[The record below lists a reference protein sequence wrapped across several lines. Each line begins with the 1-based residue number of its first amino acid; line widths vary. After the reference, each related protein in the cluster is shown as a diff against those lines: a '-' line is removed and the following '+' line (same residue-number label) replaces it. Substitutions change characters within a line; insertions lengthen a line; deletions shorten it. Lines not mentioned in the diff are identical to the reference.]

1 VTESCRVCPARLV
14 DDATRILGTSLGELV
29 PPEAQRH
36 LLIAQRELLL
46 AVAAVIEH
54 HTQPAAPPEPAGAG
68 AAGRG
73 GKRTRTAAGR
83 SRRPSRV
90 ELE

>member
-1 VTESCRVCPARLV
+1 VTEACRACPTRLV
-14 DDATRILGTSLGELV
+14 DEASRILGTSFSDIV

-46 AVAAVIEH
+46 ALAAMIEH
-54 HTQPAAPPEPAGAG
+54 HTQRPEESAEPTAG
-68 AAGRG
+68 GR
-73 GKRTRTAAGR
+73 KRSRSGTTR

>member
-1 VTESCRVCPARLV
+1 MTDAVWTQATRLV
-14 DDATRILGTSLGELV
+14 DEASKMLGTSFSDIV
-29 PPEAQRH
+29 PPEAKRH

-46 AVAAVIEH
+46 ALVAMIEH
-54 HTQPAAPPEPAGAG
+54 HTQQPASTEPPS
-68 AAGRG
+68 
-73 GKRTRTAAGR
+73 GKRRRSRSGTER

>member
-1 VTESCRVCPARLV
+1 MSEPCRACPTRLV
-14 DDATRILGTSLGELV
+14 DEASRILGTSFGDLV

-46 AVAAVIEH
+46 ALAAMIEH
-54 HTQPAAPPEPAGAG
+54 HTRQPAPAEAGAP
-68 AAGRG
+68 GR
-73 GKRTRTAAGR
+73 KRSRSGTER

>member
-1 VTESCRVCPARLV
+1 MTEACRACPAKLV
-14 DDATRILGTSLGELV
+14 DEASRMLGTSFGDLV

-36 LLIAQRELLL
+36 LLNAQRELLL
-46 AVAAVIEH
+46 AVAAMIEH
-54 HTQPAAPPEPAGAG
+54 HTQTAPTAEAASTEPS
-68 AAGRG
+68 GRVR
-73 GKRTRTAAGR
+73 KRARGDAGR

>member
-1 VTESCRVCPARLV
+1 VTTDAVWTQATRLV
-14 DDATRILGTSLGELV
+14 DEATRLLGTSFSDLV
-29 PPEAQRH
+29 PPDAQRH

-46 AVAAVIEH
+46 ALAAIIEH
-54 HTQPAAPPEPAGAG
+54 HTQQPETTEPKSR
-68 AAGRG
+68 GR
-73 GKRTRTAAGR
+73 KRARSGSER

>member
-1 VTESCRVCPARLV
+1 MTEACRVCPTRLV
-14 DDATRILGTSLGELV
+14 DEASRILGTSFSDLV

-46 AVAAVIEH
+46 ALAATIEH
-54 HTQPAAPPEPAGAG
+54 HTRQPATTESPTD
-68 AAGRG
+68 GR
-73 GKRTRTAAGR
+73 KRTRSGTER

>member
-1 VTESCRVCPARLV
+1 MTDAVWSQATRLV
-14 DDATRILGTSLGELV
+14 DEASRLLGTSLGDLV
-29 PPEAQRH
+29 PPDAQRH

-46 AVAAVIEH
+46 ALVAIIEH
-54 HTQPAAPPEPAGAG
+54 HTQQPEPTEPTAR
-68 AAGRG
+68 GRKKARSG
-73 GKRTRTAAGR
+73 SER

>member
-1 VTESCRVCPARLV
+1 MRRREL
-14 DDATRILGTSLGELV
+14 LGTSFSDLV

-46 AVAAVIEH
+46 ALAAMIEH
-54 HTQPAAPPEPAGAG
+54 HTQRAAEASTERSDQPAGNAHASG
-68 AAGRG
+68 
-73 GKRTRTAAGR
+73 TER

>member
-1 VTESCRVCPARLV
+1 MSDALWAQAKGVV
-14 DDATRILGTSLGELV
+14 DEATRLLGTSFSDIV

-46 AVAAVIEH
+46 ALAAMIEH
-54 HTQPAAPPEPAGAG
+54 HTEQPDEPTESPSR
-68 AAGRG
+68 GRRRSRSG
-73 GKRTRTAAGR
+73 TER

>member
-1 VTESCRVCPARLV
+1 MTEPCRVCPTRLI
-14 DDATRILGTSLGELV
+14 DEASRILGTSFGDLV

-46 AVAAVIEH
+46 AVVAMIEH
-54 HTQPAAPPEPAGAG
+54 HTQQPAPAEPASP
-68 AAGRG
+68 GR
-73 GKRTRTAAGR
+73 KRSRSGTER

>member
-1 VTESCRVCPARLV
+1 MTTDAVWTQATRLV
-14 DDATRILGTSLGELV
+14 DEASRLLGSSFGDLV
-29 PPEAQRH
+29 PPDAQRH

-46 AVAAVIEH
+46 ALAAIIEH
-54 HTQPAAPPEPAGAG
+54 HTQQPEPDEPKTP
-68 AAGRG
+68 GR
-73 GKRTRTAAGR
+73 KRARSGSER

>member
-1 VTESCRVCPARLV
+1 MTDAVWTLATRLV
-14 DDATRILGTSLGELV
+14 DEASRLLGTSLSDLV

-46 AVAAVIEH
+46 ALAATIDH
-54 HTQPAAPPEPAGAG
+54 HTQPPETTEPSTR
-68 AAGRG
+68 GR
-73 GKRTRTAAGR
+73 KRARSGSER

>member
-1 VTESCRVCPARLV
+1 MTEACRACPTRLV
-14 DDATRILGTSLGELV
+14 DEASRILGTSFGDIV

-46 AVAAVIEH
+46 ALAAMIEH
-54 HTQPAAPPEPAGAG
+54 HTQRPAESTESPAP
-68 AAGRG
+68 GRRRSRSG
-73 GKRTRTAAGR
+73 TER

>member
-1 VTESCRVCPARLV
+1 MTEACRVCPSRLV
-14 DDATRILGTSLGELV
+14 EEASKILGTSFSDIV

-46 AVAAVIEH
+46 AVAAMIEH
-54 HTQPAAPPEPAGAG
+54 HTQQQPESTEPPTR
-68 AAGRG
+68 GRRRSRSG
-73 GKRTRTAAGR
+73 TER

>member
-1 VTESCRVCPARLV
+1 MSEACRVCPTRLV
-14 DDATRILGTSLGELV
+14 DEASRILGTSFGDLV

-46 AVAAVIEH
+46 ALAATIEH
-54 HTQPAAPPEPAGAG
+54 HTQHRESTESSTP
-68 AAGRG
+68 GRRRSRSG
-73 GKRTRTAAGR
+73 TER

>member
-1 VTESCRVCPARLV
+1 MTDAVRAQASRLV
-14 DDATRILGTSLGELV
+14 DEASKLLGTSFSDLV

-46 AVAAVIEH
+46 ALAAIIEH
-54 HTQPAAPPEPAGAG
+54 HTQEHEPEAGEETPSR
-68 AAGRG
+68 GRR
-73 GKRTRTAAGR
+73 RTRSGPQR

>member
-1 VTESCRVCPARLV
+1 MTDAVWTQATRLV
-14 DDATRILGTSLGELV
+14 DEASRLLGTSFSDLV
-29 PPEAQRH
+29 PPDAQRH

-46 AVAAVIEH
+46 AVAAIIEH
-54 HTQPAAPPEPAGAG
+54 HTQQQPEETTESPSR
-68 AAGRG
+68 GRRRSRSG
-73 GKRTRTAAGR
+73 TER

>member
-1 VTESCRVCPARLV
+1 MTEPCRICPTRLV
-14 DDATRILGTSLGELV
+14 DEASRMLGTSFGELV

-46 AVAAVIEH
+46 ALAAMIEH
-54 HTQPAAPPEPAGAG
+54 HTRQPASTESPSRGRKRS
-68 AAGRG
+68 RG
-73 GKRTRTAAGR
+73 GTER

>member
-1 VTESCRVCPARLV
+1 MCPARLV
-14 DDATRILGTSLGELV
+14 EDATRILGTSFGDIV

-36 LLIAQRELLL
+36 LIIAQRELLL

-54 HTQPAAPPEPAGAG
+54 HTQPAEAPEAEAGAK
-68 AAGRG
+68 GRG
-73 GKRTRTAAGR
+73 RKRTRGSAAR
-83 SRRPSRV
+83 SRRPARV

>member
-1 VTESCRVCPARLV
+1 MTEPCRVCPQRLV
-14 DDATRILGTSLGELV
+14 DEASRLFGTSFGDII

-46 AVAAVIEH
+46 ALAAVIEH
-54 HTQPAAPPEPAGAG
+54 HTQQQEPTEPPAR
-68 AAGRG
+68 GR
-73 GKRTRTAAGR
+73 KRSRSGTER

>member
-1 VTESCRVCPARLV
+1 MTEACRVCPSRLV
-14 DDATRILGTSLGELV
+14 DEASRILGTSFSDIV

-46 AVAAVIEH
+46 ALAAMIEH
-54 HTQPAAPPEPAGAG
+54 HTQHQPVSTESSTS
-68 AAGRG
+68 GRRRSRNG
-73 GKRTRTAAGR
+73 TER

>member
-1 VTESCRVCPARLV
+1 MTEPCRICPTRLV
-14 DDATRILGTSLGELV
+14 NEASRMLGTSFGELV

-46 AVAAVIEH
+46 ALAAMIEH
-54 HTQPAAPPEPAGAG
+54 HTQQPASAESPSR
-68 AAGRG
+68 GR
-73 GKRTRTAAGR
+73 KRSASGTGR

>member
-1 VTESCRVCPARLV
+1 MTDAVWAQAKGLV
-14 DDATRILGTSLGELV
+14 DEASKMLGTSFSDIV

-46 AVAAVIEH
+46 ALAAMIEH
-54 HTQPAAPPEPAGAG
+54 HTQEPASTKSSSG
-68 AAGRG
+68 GRRRPRSG
-73 GKRTRTAAGR
+73 TER

>member
-1 VTESCRVCPARLV
+1 MTDAVWTQATRLV
-14 DDATRILGTSLGELV
+14 DEASRLLGTSFSDLV
-29 PPEAQRH
+29 PPDAQRH

-46 AVAAVIEH
+46 AVAAIIEH
-54 HTQPAAPPEPAGAG
+54 HTQQEPEEPTESPSR
-68 AAGRG
+68 GRRRSRSET
-73 GKRTRTAAGR
+73 KR

>member
-1 VTESCRVCPARLV
+1 MTDAVWTQATRLV
-14 DDATRILGTSLGELV
+14 DEASRLLGTSFSDLV
-29 PPEAQRH
+29 PPDAQRH

-46 AVAAVIEH
+46 AVAAIIEH
-54 HTQPAAPPEPAGAG
+54 HTQQEPEEPTESPSR
-68 AAGRG
+68 GR
-73 GKRTRTAAGR
+73 RRSRSETQR

>member
-1 VTESCRVCPARLV
+1 MTDAVWAQATRLV
-14 DDATRILGTSLGELV
+14 DEASRLLGTSFSDIV

-46 AVAAVIEH
+46 ALAAVIDH
-54 HTQPAAPPEPAGAG
+54 HTQEQEPTESPSS
-68 AAGRG
+68 GRRRSRSG
-73 GKRTRTAAGR
+73 TGR

>member
-1 VTESCRVCPARLV
+1 MTEACRVCPTRLV
-14 DDATRILGTSLGELV
+14 DEASRILGTSFGDLV

-46 AVAAVIEH
+46 ALAALIEH
-54 HTQPAAPPEPAGAG
+54 HTQHQQEPTEPPTR
-68 AAGRG
+68 GRRRSRSG
-73 GKRTRTAAGR
+73 TER

>member
-1 VTESCRVCPARLV
+1 MDEASRL
-14 DDATRILGTSLGELV
+14 LGTSFNDLV

-46 AVAAVIEH
+46 ALAAMIEH
-54 HTQPAAPPEPAGAG
+54 HTQEPASNEKPSR
-68 AAGRG
+68 GR
-73 GKRTRTAAGR
+73 KRSRSGTER

>member
-1 VTESCRVCPARLV
+1 MTADAVWTQATRLV
-14 DDATRILGTSLGELV
+14 DEASRLLGTSFSDLV
-29 PPEAQRH
+29 PPDAQRH

-46 AVAAVIEH
+46 ALAAIIEH
-54 HTQPAAPPEPAGAG
+54 HTQQPEAAEPKTRGRKRARSGPE
-68 AAGRG
+68 
-73 GKRTRTAAGR
+73 R

>member
-1 VTESCRVCPARLV
+1 MTEPCRVCPTRLV
-14 DDATRILGTSLGELV
+14 DEASRILGTSFGELV

-46 AVAAVIEH
+46 ALAAMIEH
-54 HTQPAAPPEPAGAG
+54 HTQPPATGEPAAP
-68 AAGRG
+68 GR
-73 GKRTRTAAGR
+73 KRSRSGTER

>member
-1 VTESCRVCPARLV
+1 MTDAVWSQATHLV
-14 DDATRILGTSLGELV
+14 DEASRLLGTSFSDLV

-46 AVAAVIEH
+46 ALAVMIEH
-54 HTQPAAPPEPAGAG
+54 HTRQREPTEPPAR
-68 AAGRG
+68 GR
-73 GKRTRTAAGR
+73 KRSRSGTER

>member
-1 VTESCRVCPARLV
+1 MSDPHRVFPQRLV
-14 DDATRILGTSLGELV
+14 DDATRILGSLGDLV

-36 LLIAQRELLL
+36 LLNAQRELLL
-46 AVAAVIEH
+46 AVAAMIDH
-54 HTQPAAPPEPAGAG
+54 HTQAPPTAD
-68 AAGRG
+68 AAATKAPGRG
-73 GKRTRTAAGR
+73 GKRTRGDASR

>member
-1 VTESCRVCPARLV
+1 MTEACRACPTRLV
-14 DDATRILGTSLGELV
+14 DEASRILGTSFSDIV

-46 AVAAVIEH
+46 ALAAMIEH
-54 HTQPAAPPEPAGAG
+54 HTQRPEETTTPTAT
-68 AAGRG
+68 GR
-73 GKRTRTAAGR
+73 KRSRSGTTR